1 MKDPDTDSCM
11 VVTKVSEFGMLHPS
25 CIIRSSLCTWPN
37 GLLGQRVG
45 DASHAGPLI
54 DDDWDAVAF
63 IDVRSKDG
71 ADRRL
76 TPSSGGTLAEP
87 DIRCVLNEPR

>member
-1 MKDPDTDSCM
+1 M
-11 VVTKVSEFGMLHPS
+11 VVAKEFEFGMLPSS

-45 DASHAGPLI
+45 EASHPGPLS

-87 DIRCVLNEPR
+87 DILWVLN